1 MTTMADTRTW
11 TVTITAP
18 VRWLNSND
26 RIDRR
31 RQAPDIKQWRQA
43 AAAYCRAAK
52 VPRLGKVAVTAEV
65 RFPTDRPRG
74 DAPNVYP
81 SIKAAID
88 GALVDAGVVADDNDS
103 YVASLLIKPGEPI
116 PAKPFQPAGVLV
128 LTITEVLS

>member
-1 MTTMADTRTW
+1 MTDTRTW

-18 VRWLNSND
+18 VGWLNSND
-26 RIDRR
+26 RKDRR
-31 RQAPDIKQWRQA
+31 AQAPDVKQWRQA
-43 AAAYCRAAK
+43 AATYCRAAK
-52 VPRLGKVAVTAEV
+52 VPRLAKVEVTAEV

-103 YVASLLIKPGEPI
+103 YVAALTIRPGERI

-128 LTITEVLS
+128 LTIKEITDEH